1 MDGVLLVNLGTPKS
15 SRPKDVKRYL
25 NQFLTD
31 KRVIEMRAPMRQLL
45 VRGLIVPRRYKESA
59 KMYQDI
65 WTEEGSPLLVY
76 GKRVQSLLSEKMGTN
91 CKVVLAMRYGEPS
104 IEEGLSLLKDVDN
117 LTIVPLFPQYASAT
131 TGSIQEE
138 VMRVLSKW
146 SIIPKLN
153 FIQSFPTQPSMIKAF
168 AERARQYDISAYDEV
183 LFSFHGLPEEADYK
197 GRYSFECL
205 KTAQAIAKE
214 LRLEKFAFGYQSRL
228 GRKPWLKPYT
238 IDVLDAKKGKKIL
251 VLCPAFVCDCLETI
265 YEIGVEYAE
274 GRDLTLVEGLNDHPL
289 FIQAL
294 QESIESS
301 T

>member
-1 MDGVLLVNLGTPKS
+1 MHGVLLVNLGTPKS
-15 SRPKDVKRYL
+15 YNPKDVKRYL

-31 KRVIEMRAPMRQLL
+31 GRVIELKAPLRQLL
-45 VRGLIVPRRYKESA
+45 VRGLIVPKRYKESA
-59 KMYQDI
+59 SLYKEI

-76 GKRVQSLLSEKMGTN
+76 GKRLERLLSDRMGPE
-91 CKVVLAMRYGEPS
+91 CKVALAMRYGNPS
-104 IEEGLSLLKDVDN
+104 IQEGLNALKGVDK

-131 TGSIQEE
+131 TGSVHQE
-138 VMRVLSKW
+138 VMRILSKW
-146 SIIPKLN
+146 NIIPEVR

-168 AERARQYDISAYDEV
+168 AERARQYNIAEYDEV
-183 LFSFHGLPEEADYK
+183 LFSFHGLPEDADYD
-197 GRYSFECL
+197 GRYSLECM

-214 LRLEKFAFGYQSRL
+214 LKLKEFSFGYQSRL
-228 GRKPWLKPYT
+228 GKKPWLQPYT
-238 IDVLDAKKGKKIL
+238 IDVLKAKQGKKLL
-251 VLCPAFVCDCLETI
+251 VLCPAFICDCLETI

-289 FIQAL
+289 WVQAL